1 MKKILIGLM
10 AALSASVILAGCG
23 AETTPQPEDTVPVY
37 SDTESEASTP
47 ETSSSE
53 ADAEP
58 VSSEATQDDT
68 SNLVSSGYSTHIAA
82 VEAYMDA
89 IVQKDAKRMVSMYAE
104 EGVVYLAAQGN
115 DTPEE
120 YCSFMENTWQNL
132 FDDGT
137 LQLTGYDIVNE
148 KVLSGYDD
156 MSSYFRGYEPDNAY
170 RVEVRCHKAGGSF
183 SFYVYAVQYDGGGW
197 YITETC

>member
-23 AETTPQPEDTVPVY
+23 AESTLQPEDTVSVY
-37 SDTESEASTP
+37 SDTESEASAP
-47 ETSSSE
+47 ESSSSE
-53 ADAEP
+53 EDVEP
-58 VSSEATQDDT
+58 VSSAVTQDNG
-68 SNLVSSGYSTHIAA
+68 SELVSGGYSTHIAA

-104 EGVVYLAAQGN
+104 EGVVYLSAQGD

-120 YCSFMENTWQNL
+120 YRSFMENTWQNN
-132 FDDGT
+132 FDDGIW
-137 LQLTGYDIVNE
+137 QLTGYDIVNE

-170 RVEVRCHKAGGSF
+170 RVEVRCHKAGSSF
-183 SFYVYAVQYDGGGW
+183 TFYVYTVQYDGGGW